1 MRISDWSS
9 DVCSSDLIALRRCD
23 GGGVA
28 ECPDRN
34 PRDPLLKPEA
44 ERRGEGAV
52 EDRDRA
58 RCAAEQDRLGKRA
71 IDRRPKAFDR
81 PGRMIRRGRHAISAP
96 PPQLKKDRQKHSAAT
111 GKDRKTLWQGKRV

>member
-9 DVCSSDLIALRRCD
+9 YVCSSDL
-23 GGGVA
+23 
-28 ECPDRN
+28 DRN

-71 IDRRPKAFDR
+71 IDRRLKAFDR

-96 PPQLKKDRQKHSAAT
+96 PPKLKKDR
-111 GKDRKTLWQGKRV
+111 KDRKSTRLNSSH